1 MNLVAPDHVYFRS
14 ARFLL
19 STPHFEELP
28 RDDGIEI
35 AVVGRSN
42 VGKSSVLNALCD
54 QRGLARTS
62 RTPGRTQHV
71 VVFELG
77 MRRRLLDLPGFG
89 YAAVGGETRERWA
102 TDLPRVLHE
111 RRGLCGLVLL
121 ADARRPLGREE
132 LALAE
137 GCARRGL
144 SIQLA
149 LNKADKLGR
158 QAGLQALAAA
168 TAAMR
173 GFGGDEAPLLV
184 SAVMKVGIDRLRGA
198 LHAWYEAGLKEGP
211 GLHA

>member
-1 MNLVAPDHVYFRS
+1 MNLAASDHAYFRS

-19 STPHFEELP
+19 STPNFDELP
-28 RDDGIEI
+28 RDDGVEV

-62 RTPGRTQHV
+62 RTPARTQHV

-77 MRRRLLDLPGFG
+77 KRRRLLDLPGFG
-89 YAAVGGETRERWA
+89 YAAVGGEVRERWA

-111 RRGLCGLVLL
+111 RRGLYGLVLL
-121 ADARRPLGREE
+121 ADARRPLGQEE
-132 LALAE
+132 LALLE

-144 SIQLA
+144 RIQLA

-158 QAGLQALAAA
+158 QAGLRALAAA
-168 TAAMR
+168 TAA
-173 GFGGDEAPLLV
+173 FGRSGETEKPLLM
-184 SAVMKVGIDRLRGA
+184 SASTKMGIERLRGT
-198 LHAWYEAGLKEGP
+198 LHAWFETGVKEGP